1 MAHKALSWESG
12 LITTS
17 LHLLSLFPSLCPRH
31 IGSLTCPWAGKAYTP
46 PLGVFLLLILLF
58 WALSPQIA
66 SLPILHLLQF
76 FAQKTPPGGP
86 CYACA
91 LYLSQHP
98 CTPFSKLIF
107 STMLSPTDI
116 LYLFTYTFFCLL
128 THQLVLN
135 YKPCQDRELIYLENL
150 SCSCCIPHLKEF
162 LPHNSHSVFV

>member
-1 MAHKALSWESG
+1 MGIWAHYHLTSSPITLSF
-12 LITTS
+12 S
-17 LHLLSLFPSLCPRH
+17 LPKTHWLPYLSLSRQSIH
-31 IGSLTCPWAGKAYTP
+31 P